1 MYIKVRFIDQN
12 SIPLE
17 IEHKINITLVIN
29 ESITFKKRTRYSVQT
44 RDRIFIKG
52 YDFLS
57 FAENMGRNN
66 SKNLS
71 SKFSQKLFDHDKK
84 SATDTLRTSSK
95 IVIQKTAESTG
106 NKIADKITRVLK
118 TSPLNN

>member
-1 MYIKVRFIDQN
+1 
-12 SIPLE
+12 
-17 IEHKINITLVIN
+17 
-29 ESITFKKRTRYSVQT
+29 
-44 RDRIFIKG
+44 
-52 YDFLS
+52 
-57 FAENMGRNN
+57 MGRNN